1 MPSVFNNA
9 LDYFNSLNQQSLSQ
23 VLKVKKVV
31 DFILKQN
38 VSNSYKSTLI
48 TKIKQHLI
56 ANNLIDS
63 SKYFDDIEEIKDL
76 YNGLF
81 EQVKEN
87 RSNKSPVS
95 LNQNDINILF
105 NLKNSDN
112 PWKLYI
118 WLLFVSGRRL
128 NELFNNTITKISID
142 KIKLAFISKKENK
155 PDENIVYLI
164 VPYDEFIA
172 VYNKFQDYKK
182 NMKQLNNF
190 PYYQK
195 AINRTLD
202 KLKLS
207 DSDVTTHTL
216 RKTYLTYMV
225 EVKKFRP
232 DLMPSVRAKMLLCHD
247 NEFTSTFYNGAVKLN
262 GVNDIAK
269 NTDKYNCMKISDIKQ
284 ILKDNGIKYHSKLKK
299 AELIALIPV

>member
-1 MPSVFNNA
+1 MPSVFDDA
-9 LDYFNSLNQQSLSQ
+9 IKYVKTLD
-23 VLKVKKVV
+23 KKGLTDEIKAKKIV
-31 DFILKQN
+31 DYILKLDI
-38 VSNSYKSTLI
+38 SKSYKSTSI
-48 TKIKQHLI
+48 TKIKKY
-56 ANNLIDS
+56 LIDTNS
-63 SKYFDDIEEIKDL
+63 FSNPENYILVKAPTEL
-76 YNGLF
+76 YNELHDISN
-81 EQVKEN
+81 EN
-87 RSNKSPVS
+87 RKDKKNII

-128 NELFNNTITKISID
+128 NELFDNTITKISID
-142 KIKLAFISKKENK
+142 KIKLAYISKKENN
-155 PDENIVYLI
+155 PDENIINII

-195 AINRTLD
+195 AVNRTLD

-207 DSDVTTHTL
+207 SPITTHHL
-216 RKTYLTYMV
+216 RKAYLTYMLD
-225 EVKKFRP
+225 VKKFKA
-232 DLMPSVRAKMLLCHD
+232 DLLPSVRTKMLLNHASEY
-247 NEFTSTFYNGAVKLN
+247 NSTYYHGAIVLN